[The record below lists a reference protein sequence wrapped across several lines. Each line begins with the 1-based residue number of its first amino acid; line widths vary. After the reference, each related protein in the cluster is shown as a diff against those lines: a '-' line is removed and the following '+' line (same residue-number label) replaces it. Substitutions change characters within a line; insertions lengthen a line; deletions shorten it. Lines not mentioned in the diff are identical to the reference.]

1 MEQQSQINYRFILK
15 RVLAYMIDIIVVTII
30 ATLLSNVKFIN
41 NNTKEYQE
49 MYQEFN
55 ELYKDYTNINVL
67 INDAIKDDKI
77 TEEEYKKMADNKT
90 FKSFFESDY
99 DGSKINKSEITKQ
112 KEKITTYYTEKAADY
127 IYKMQKMSI
136 SNSIITLS
144 VTLLYFGILQFF
156 LKGQTLGKKIL
167 KLRIV
172 PANDKRNNIAQYI
185 LRSLIVNNV
194 LLNAVNVVFLA
205 TATRVTFNKV
215 DNIISFLISLVEAV
229 IIFLV
234 ITRKDNRGIH
244 DLLANTK
251 VIEEKK

>member
-77 TEEEYKKMADNKT
+77 TEEEYKKMTDNKT

-99 DGSKINKSEITKQ
+99 DGLKIALAYQ
-112 KEKITTYYTEKAADY
+112 
-127 IYKMQKMSI
+127 MQM
-136 SNSIITLS
+136 L
-144 VTLLYFGILQFF
+144 
-156 LKGQTLGKKIL
+156 
-167 KLRIV
+167 
-172 PANDKRNNIAQYI
+172 
-185 LRSLIVNNV
+185 
-194 LLNAVNVVFLA
+194 
-205 TATRVTFNKV
+205 NKV
-215 DNIISFLISLVEAV
+215 VVDNYDVQMDVIIS
-229 IIFLV
+229 
-234 ITRKDNRGIH
+234 
-244 DLLANTK
+244 
-251 VIEEKK
+251 EERVYEREN